1 MYVDSN
7 DVKMY
12 IRNRIMR
19 KYHTNPKEGTFHKAG
34 CRLQKCQC
42 CGCLSMLPFLLATV
56 SVCNNLISSLLAILD

>member
-12 IRNRIMR
+12 IRNLMR

-34 CRLQKCQC
+34 YSLQKCQC
-42 CGCLSMLPFLLATV
+42 CGCLSMLSFLLATV
-56 SVCNNLISSLLAILD
+56 YVYNNLISSLLAILD